1 MHDRAAD
8 RRRDRASACYNPAM
22 KECPLC
28 GESMRLSVRE
38 IRDIIPGSGESPAR
52 VTREWIC
59 PECDYFEEAEAGE
72 E

>member
-1 MHDRAAD
+1 MSLWQNTIRPRCAQ
-8 RRRDRASACYNPAM
+8 RYNRGM

-38 IRDIIPGSGESPAR
+38 IRDSIPGSGPASVR

-59 PECDYFEEAEAGE
+59 PECDYFEEAETGE